1 VPKTKHTTV
10 CFVFEFDL
18 SKNDKNILTNTKIYA
33 TLCLTKANGG
43 IGMKQKNITHILSKI
58 IIDILIIVGVIC
70 VVTVPFWEKLNDK
83 WLFTMVLLMVT
94 GAVGVYILITLRGMY
109 KTLISGNPF
118 VQSNV
123 KAFRRMAVSCLI
135 IALCYIV
142 KCFVVFSL
150 GTVVVVVVFVIA
162 SLFCMTLKDLFG
174 EAVECREE
182 NDWRV

>member
-1 VPKTKHTTV
+1 MKNKN
-10 CFVFEFDL
+10 L
-18 SKNDKNILTNTKIYA
+18 SHYA
-33 TLCLTKANGG
+33 A
-43 IGMKQKNITHILSKI
+43 KI
-58 IIDILIIVGVIC
+58 IIDVLILVGALC
-70 VVTVPFWEKLNDK
+70 VVTVPLWEKLNNK

-109 KTLISGNPF
+109 KTLLSGNPF

-150 GTVVVVVVFVIA
+150 GTAVVVVVFVIA
-162 SLFCMTLKDLFG
+162 SLFCITLKDLFAR
-174 EAVECREE
+174 AVEYKEE
-182 NDWRV
+182 NDWTV